1 MEIDFL
7 ELGSGKI
14 PISEFIES
22 LNDESRRKIEDV
34 LGVVSRNS
42 ISQCLQSGLIKKLK
56 PYEIYEIKIKDYRL
70 LGGINGSTI
79 FLSHAF
85 RKKSR
90 RIPIREIKLAE
101 RRLKEKNII

>member
-1 MEIDFL
+1 MEIDLL
-7 ELGSGKI
+7 ELGGGKI

-22 LNDESRRKIEDV
+22 LDEESRRKIEDV

-56 PYEIYEIKIKDYRL
+56 PHEIYEIKIKDYRL
-70 LGGINGSTI
+70 LGGISGSTV

-85 RKKSR
+85 RKSR
-90 RIPIREIKLAE
+90 E
-101 RRLKEKNII
+101 RFP